1 MLRNGGTDVTIQV
14 LFNWYINMSVM
25 KISRRGKSKATY
37 IHEPITCFTYKKKTF
52 IILYPSGF
60 LQFFWSE

>member
-14 LFNWYINMSVM
+14 LFNWYIDMSVM

-37 IHEPITCFTYKKKTF
+37 IHEPITCFTYKKNLYNSISIWIFT
-52 IILYPSGF
+52 IL
-60 LQFFWSE
+60 LE

>member
-14 LFNWYINMSVM
+14 LFNWYIDMSVM

-37 IHEPITCFTYKKKTF
+37 IHEPFTCFTYKKKNP
-52 IILYPSGF
+52 L
-60 LQFFWSE
+60 

>member
-14 LFNWYINMSVM
+14 LFNWYIDMSVM

-37 IHEPITCFTYKKKTF
+37 IHEPFTCFTYKKKTLYNSISIWIF
-52 IILYPSGF
+52 TIL
-60 LQFFWSE
+60 LE